1 MQSPGLEYLMM
12 LLVVC
17 RIEDVSSDHEHTHPV
32 LRNFQSWVSD
42 KFSSESLEDPQ
53 ALKSFLKIVFARLN
67 TLRSEIPCG
76 RHGGGADARSDNS
89 NHLDRVEHAIVE
101 QNI

>member
-1 MQSPGLEYLMM
+1 MLCINTYLVP
-12 LLVVC
+12 L
-17 RIEDVSSDHEHTHPV
+17 SDHEHTHPV

-53 ALKSFLKIVFARLN
+53 ATKSFLKIVFARLN

-76 RHGGGADARSDNS
+76 RHGGGANARSDNS
-89 NHLDRVEHAIVE
+89 NHLDRVKTWYLIRLLVA
-101 QNI
+101 